1 MKAYLQRP
9 LDEEFRDSYGQ
20 RGLQPSTGG
29 MMTYRNVKAE
39 RESEREKNRLK
50 QVGSTV
56 KTSGRAAQATGATLK
71 ATGTALRAG
80 GAVTTRA
87 GAALS
92 STGVGAIVGV
102 PLVAV
107 GATLTATGTATRVA
121 GQVTAQSGKQAVR
134 AGKGIKRVARAK
146 EVFKK
151 NGRAGQYRGLLNK
164 VNEKTQDLKKAKAV
178 VKASLNNLSW
188 ATWVWG
194 AAQVPFALCALVA
207 FALAGSWEDL
217 SNGSGFIGTVISV
230 AASILDTVV
239 SFLTGLSFDDLT
251 SVFILFNSITWLIG
265 LGTIIGMAM
274 VYMLSGVH
282 CVFGKAAGL
291 KISCIILALVF
302 YALPLFNIFPWAIFW
317 GLAVIKNPE

>member
-56 KTSGRAAQATGATLK
+56 KTTGRAAQATGATLK

-102 PLVAV
+102 PLIAV
-107 GATLTATGTATRVA
+107 GATLTATGTATRAA
-121 GQVTAQSGKQAVR
+121 GQVTTQSGKQAVR

-146 EVFKK
+146 DSLK
-151 NGRAGQYRGLLNK
+151 NARSPMAA
-164 VNEKTQDLKKAKAV
+164 KKAITKALPGGARILAV
-178 VKASLNNLSW
+178 RATITNISW
-188 ATWVWG
+188 ASWVWG
-194 AAQVPFALCALVA
+194 AAQVPFALFALMA
-207 FALAGSWEDL
+207 FAFAAGWESL
-217 SNGSGFIGTVISV
+217 SNGSGFIGAVIGAV
-230 AASILDTVV
+230 ANVLDTVI
-239 SFLTGLSFDDLT
+239 SFLTGYSFDDLT
-251 SVFILFNSITWLIG
+251 SVFILINSVVWLIG
-265 LGTIIGMAM
+265 LGTLIGMGF
-274 VYMLSGVH
+274 VYLFSGVH
-282 CVFGKAAGL
+282 CVFGKGAAI
-291 KISCIILALVF
+291 KIGCIILALVGYF
-302 YALPLFNIFPWAIFW
+302 IPLLNIFPWAIFW
-317 GLAVIKNPE
+317 AIAVIMNPE

>member
-20 RGLQPSTGG
+20 RGLQPSTGA

-107 GATLTATGTATRVA
+107 GATLTATGTASRVA
-121 GQVTAQSGKQAVR
+121 GQVTAQTGKQAVR
-134 AGKGIKRVARAK
+134 AGKGIKQVGRQESSFARLRRQSVKSKSLITKGLPGGAK
-146 EVFKK
+146 IAAV
-151 NGRAGQYRGLLNK
+151 RA
-164 VNEKTQDLKKAKAV
+164 TI
-178 VKASLNNLSW
+178 SNLSW
-188 ATWVWG
+188 ASWVWG
-194 AAQVPFALCALVA
+194 AAQVPFALFALMA
-207 FALAGSWEDL
+207 FAFAAGWENI
-217 SNGSGFIGTVISV
+217 SNGSGFIG
-230 AASILDTVV
+230 SIIGAVTSALDTVV
-239 SFLTGLSFDDLT
+239 SLLTGYSFDDLT
-251 SVFILFNSITWLIG
+251 SVFIVINSVVWLIG
-265 LGTIIGMAM
+265 LGTILGMGL
-274 VYMLSGVH
+274 VYMLNGVH
-282 CVFGKAAGL
+282 CVFGKGASI
-291 KISCIILALVF
+291 KIGCLMLALVGYF
-302 YALPLFNIFPWAIFW
+302 IPLLNIFPWAIFW
-317 GLAVIKNPE
+317 AIAVIKNPE